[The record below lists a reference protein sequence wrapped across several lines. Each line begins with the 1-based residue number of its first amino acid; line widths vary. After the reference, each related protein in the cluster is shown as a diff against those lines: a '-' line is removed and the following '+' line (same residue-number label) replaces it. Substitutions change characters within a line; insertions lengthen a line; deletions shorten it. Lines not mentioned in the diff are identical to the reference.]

1 MSKIDLLKEQISQKE
16 KYIDQMRQEH
26 QQRVVQLKAKYE
38 AEIGGIESKIG
49 TIVAQRRTVLE
60 QKEAALREA
69 AKVHESARV
78 EASKALQSLSEAQ
91 KLIPVTKKKQENTY
105 KTAEKSLQKQIAQI
119 VKTAQNEIKALKK
132 QIPADEKAK

>member
-60 QKEAALREA
+60 QKEAALR
-69 AKVHESARV
+69 
-78 EASKALQSLSEAQ
+78 
-91 KLIPVTKKKQENTY
+91 
-105 KTAEKSLQKQIAQI
+105 
-119 VKTAQNEIKALKK
+119 
-132 QIPADEKAK
+132 